1 MPRNRSRIDL
11 FSPPEKAIYDAQGE
25 LERFGA
31 HPLLTEAL
39 NHLLAARDKI
49 ADYIDLEESNGR
61 NNH

>member
-11 FSPPEKAIYDAQGE
+11 FTAPEHAIYHAQGE

-31 HPLLTEAL
+31 HPLLTDAL

-49 ADYIDLEESNGR
+49 ADYVDLQEA
-61 NNH
+61 NNVSV